1 MKRSIVYGEDELTNK
16 RRQYEREGEG
26 EKVVGQGSDEDR
38 SEGEGE
44 DNEEA
49 SNEDSDDNS
58 EEDDNEDDDDDNS
71 EEEDDSEEDS
81 DSDDND
87 ESDNSSTTSS
97 IYEEAFSLNNN
108 QSRQLLLGEMDSIQN
123 SRYETFRRSNLNSG
137 SIKKLITQISN
148 TVQPSNDF
156 AKLLGGIGKVF
167 IGEIVERALNNKESK
182 DNSSSS
188 NITNNTQLTPDDIH
202 KAAVQLDN
210 ESHAAQLKK
219 FKHLSGAVIGQ
230 SGSAREGSRI
240 FP

>member
-1 MKRSIVYGEDELTNK
+1 
-16 RRQYEREGEG
+16 
-26 EKVVGQGSDEDR
+26 
-38 SEGEGE
+38 
-44 DNEEA
+44 
-49 SNEDSDDNS
+49 
-58 EEDDNEDDDDDNS
+58 
-71 EEEDDSEEDS
+71 
-81 DSDDND
+81 
-87 ESDNSSTTSS
+87 
-97 IYEEAFSLNNN
+97 
-108 QSRQLLLGEMDSIQN
+108 MDSIQN

-182 DNSSSS
+182 DSS

-202 KAAVQLDN
+202 KAAVQLDK